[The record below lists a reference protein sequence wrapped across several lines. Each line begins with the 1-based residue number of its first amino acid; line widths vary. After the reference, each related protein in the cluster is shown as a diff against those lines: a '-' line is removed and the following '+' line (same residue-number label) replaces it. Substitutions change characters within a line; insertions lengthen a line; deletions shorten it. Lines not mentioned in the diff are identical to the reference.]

1 MRHVVRRTAFPD
13 FELKSFDLL
22 GVGRLF
28 SLRKTAD
35 GVSPAFGA
43 EELQVENIPS
53 AAQAVY
59 LYKFLFCFT
68 VTLFNKIGEL
78 FFFTCA

>member
-1 MRHVVRRTAFPD
+1 MRHVVRRTVFPD

-53 AAQAVY
+53 AAQAVCTIRAICGAARA
-59 LYKFLFCFT
+59 LMATFT
-68 VTLFNKIGEL
+68 
-78 FFFTCA
+78 A